1 MRTFH
6 LKKMISIIPK
16 KARPVASHCERDG
29 MKPIKT
35 TRKKIKR
42 PTACLVFF
50 FARLSKQ
57 NTKKGEQREIIY
69 FSQISYDMKMMII
82 II

>member
-1 MRTFH
+1 MTIPAKTM
-6 LKKMISIIPK
+6 LNIQQMEAPISIK
-16 KARPVASHCERDG
+16 NDKARVPPSVKAM

-57 NTKKGEQREIIY
+57 NTYIKVPI
-69 FSQISYDMKMMII
+69 
-82 II
+82 